1 MNTTVLGRARLWTL
15 IAAVVLGAG
24 LWPATSLRF
33 ALGVLLTAAWAAGG
47 FWLLE
52 TLLRCVLVPPGRPR
66 ATGRI
71 VLVAAGKVLLYGVAV
86 WALWVRAFPPVSL
99 LIGFSLLL
107 VALVVVSTT
116 VRRSAPPARPQPRGE
131 DA

>member
-1 MNTTVLGRARLWTL
+1 MNATVLSRARIWTL
-15 IAAVVLGAG
+15 VAAVLLAGG
-24 LWPATSLRF
+24 LWPATTGRF
-33 ALGVLLTAAWAAGG
+33 ALGVLLTAGWAVAS

-52 TLLRCVLVPPGRPR
+52 GLMRRALVPPGTPR

-71 VLVAAGKVLLYGVAV
+71 VLLATGKFLLYGVA
-86 WALWVRAFPPVSL
+86 LWVLWARAFPPVSH

-107 VALVVVSTT
+107 VVLVAVAATA
-116 VRRSAPPARPQPRGE
+116 RRSAPPARPQPRGE